1 MKSRP
6 THPVLQGGPL
16 LIAHRGGAGLMPENT
31 LAAFL
36 QADQLW
42 RVDMIELDVRASK
55 DGHCVVIHDATVDRT
70 TNGTG
75 NVADMT
81 LTELQAL
88 DAGYRFT
95 RDGGRT
101 YPLRGQGI
109 HIPTIA
115 EVLAALPTMRFTVES
130 KVATVQEP
138 LFRAVYE
145 YRATERV
152 IAAGER
158 NAYRTKFRTYGGA
171 KSASL
176 EEALP
181 FFLMHKLWLGR
192 FSGVPADVVQTC
204 EVYRG
209 RRIVSSRLVRDF
221 HSRGVQLHVWTVNDE
236 RDMERLLDWGVDGL
250 VTDRPDRLAEL
261 LHRRV
266 GRPLPPGLQ
275 EGKWQVR

>member
-1 MKSRP
+1 MAKRSI
-6 THPVLQGGPL
+6 HPALQGGPL

-36 QADQLW
+36 QAEQLW
-42 RVDMIELDVRASK
+42 RADMIELDVRASA

-81 LTELQAL
+81 LDELQAL
-88 DAGYRFT
+88 DAGYQFT
-95 RDGGRT
+95 TDGGKT
-101 YPLRGQGI
+101 FPQRGKGLC
-109 HIPTIA
+109 IPTIE
-115 EVLAALPTMRFTVES
+115 EVFAALPGMRITVES
-130 KVATVQEP
+130 KIATAQQP
-138 LFRAVYE
+138 LFRAIAE
-145 YRATERV
+145 YRATDRV

-158 NAYRTKFRTYGGA
+158 NAYRTLFSTYGGP

-181 FFLMHKLWLGR
+181 FFVMHKVWLAR
-192 FSGVPADVVQTC
+192 LRNVPADVVQTC

-209 RRIVSSRLVRDF
+209 RRILTARLVRDF
-221 HSRGVQLHVWTVNDE
+221 HARGVLVHVWTVNE
-236 RDMERLLDWGVDGL
+236 EADMERLLDWAVDGL
-250 VTDRPDRLAEL
+250 VTDRPDRLAKIL
-261 LHRRV
+261 NRRY

-275 EGKWQVR
+275 TE